1 MSAEPITDLTDA
13 LDRYLEL
20 MYTADTA
27 AYDDVFAPTARLH
40 GLRDGKL
47 VMLSNEEFR
56 ALLAGRPS
64 PQALGAP
71 REQAI
76 LGIDVASPDQA
87 VAKVRVRI
95 GATQFV
101 DQLSYHRIDGG
112 WRITAKSF
120 HIERTY
126 PSATAT

>member
-1 MSAEPITDLTDA
+1 MKKPGPGLVIASAVRL
-13 LDRYLEL
+13 
-20 MYTADTA
+20 A
-27 AYDDVFAPTARLH
+27 AMPTASGFTAQLH

-47 VMLSNEEFR
+47 VVISNAEFR
-56 ALLAGRPS
+56 ALLAGGLP

-71 REQAI
+71 RAQAI
-76 LGIDVASPDQA
+76 LAIDVASPDQA

-101 DQLSYHRIDGG
+101 DQLSYHRIDGTG
-112 WRITAKSF
+112 RITATSF

-126 PSATAT
+126 SSPTTT